1 VNEFMAQFL
10 LESREYVEQATT
22 DLIALEKRPGDKE
35 RLDSA
40 FRAFHTLKG
49 GAGIV
54 DFDAMHSAVHAAE
67 DVLSAVR
74 SGTRPVT
81 GELISDC
88 LACIDQV
95 GRWLD
100 AIERVGDLPP
110 HTEPEAG
117 IIVERFR
124 RSAGEQ
130 PVAKSSGTVAGLPE
144 ARELLEAQI
153 ALLDASIEPGLMGR
167 IASAG
172 IVAANV
178 LRSTGRADA
187 AEDLTRATEASVAG
201 KLPGLLRDAIEAVL
215 EPALPPD
222 VEAEALSP
230 AAPDAAQPQQGR
242 VRTLRIDA
250 SRVDG
255 LVALT
260 SELTVAKNAIGHAV
274 ELSQRGDPEAAT
286 HLARRYARLDRL
298 VGELQRSV
306 VGLRVLPLRH
316 VFQRFPRLLREI
328 SADLGKPV
336 ELVVEGGETEAD
348 KAIVEMLFEP
358 LLHVVRNA
366 IDHGIEPASVRQARG
381 KRPVA
386 TLSLSA
392 QRQGEHVVVEARD
405 DGEGIDVAK
414 VRQVALERG
423 LVSEDALRAM
433 ADETVVDLIFEAGF
447 STASAVTGM
456 SGRGVGMDAVRRS
469 VDRFGGHV
477 TVKTD
482 AGAGTTVRFTLPF
495 SVIMTRVMLV
505 GAGEQLFGIPLD
517 AVVETVRVSS
527 DKIARI
533 GSALAV
539 VLRDRTLPL
548 VELAAALDLLTNVQ
562 PAGEATLVITRI
574 DGHYGALRVD
584 RIGARLDVML
594 KPLEGLLAGTRG
606 IGGSTVLGDGSV
618 LLVLNPGD
626 LFHEGRYE

>member
-1 VNEFMAQFL
+1 MNEFMAQFL

-67 DVLSAVR
+67 DVLAAMR

-110 HTEPEAG
+110 HTEPEAE

-124 RSAGEQ
+124 RSAADQ
-130 PVAKSSGTVAGLPE
+130 PADKSGDSPAVIPE
-144 ARELLEAQI
+144 AREILEAQI
-153 ALLDASIEPGLMGR
+153 ALLDATAEQGLVGR

-178 LRSTGRADA
+178 LRSTGRAHA
-187 AEDLTRATEASVAG
+187 AGVLTCATEASVAARS
-201 KLPGLLRDAIEAVL
+201 PGLLRDAIEAVL
-215 EPALPPD
+215 APASPPD
-222 VEAEALSP
+222 ADSEELVPLQADAE
-230 AAPDAAQPQQGR
+230 QPQQGR

-250 SRVDG
+250 SRVDA
-255 LVALT
+255 LVTLT

-274 ELSQRGDPEAAT
+274 ELSRRGDPDAQI
-286 HLARRYARLDRL
+286 HLAKRYAFLDRL

-306 VGLRVLPLRH
+306 VGMRVLPLRH

-328 SADLGKPV
+328 SADLGKSV
-336 ELVVEGGETEAD
+336 GLIVEGGETEAD

-366 IDHGIEPASVRQARG
+366 IDHGIEHASVRQARG
-381 KRPVA
+381 KRPLA
-386 TLSLSA
+386 TLRLSA
-392 QRQGEHVVVEARD
+392 QREGEHVVVEASD
-405 DGEGIDVAK
+405 DGGGIDVARI
-414 VRQVALERG
+414 RQVALERG
-423 LVSEDALRAM
+423 LVSEEALRTM
-433 ADETVVDLIFEAGF
+433 ADEAVVDLIFEAGF
-447 STASAVTGM
+447 STARAVTGV

-469 VDRFGGHV
+469 VDRFGGQV
-477 TVKTD
+477 TVKSH
-482 AGAGTTVRFTLPF
+482 AGVGTTVRFTLPF

-517 AVVETVRVSS
+517 AVVETVRVSP

-539 VLRDRTLPL
+539 VLRNRTLPL
-548 VELAAALDLLTNVQ
+548 VELTAALDLLPSVH
-562 PAGEATLVITRI
+562 AEGEATLVITRI
-574 DGHYGALRVD
+574 DGHHGALRVD

-606 IGGSTVLGDGSV
+606 IGGSTVLGDGSI

-626 LFHEGRYE
+626 LFH

>member
-1 VNEFMAQFL
+1 MNEFIAQFL

-22 DLIALEKRPGDKE
+22 DLTALEKRPDHKE

-67 DVLSAVR
+67 DVLAAVR

-81 GELISDC
+81 CELIGDC

-100 AIERVGDLPP
+100 EIERAGDLPRDAV
-110 HTEPEAG
+110 PEAE
-117 IIVERFR
+117 IIVERFK
-124 RSAGEQ
+124 RSAGAQ
-130 PVAKSSGTVAGLPE
+130 PPQEPSGKPGIFPE
-144 ARELLEAQI
+144 AREILEAQV
-153 ALLDASIEPGLMGR
+153 ALLDIAGPGLVGR

-178 LRSTGRADA
+178 LRSAGSADA
-187 AEDLTRATEASVAG
+187 AQALTEAAEASTAARS
-201 KLPGLLRDAIEAVL
+201 PGLLREAIERTL
-215 EPALPPD
+215 S
-222 VEAEALSP
+222 AEIASQGVPL
-230 AAPDAAQPQQGR
+230 PDADAVQSQQGR

-250 SRVDG
+250 SRIDA

-260 SELTVAKNAIGHAV
+260 SELTVAKNAIGHAA
-274 ELSQRGDPEAAT
+274 ELSQQGDPAAAM
-286 HLARRYARLDRL
+286 HLSKRYAVLDRL

-306 VGLRVLPLRH
+306 VGMRVLPLRH

-328 SADLGKPV
+328 SADLRKPV
-336 ELVVEGGETEAD
+336 QLVVEGGETEAD

-366 IDHGIEPASVRQARG
+366 IDHGIEPASVRQA
-381 KRPVA
+381 
-386 TLSLSA
+386 LSKPTIANLRLSA
-392 QRQGEHVVVEARD
+392 QRQGEHVVVEASD
-405 DGEGIDVAK
+405 DGGGIDVAK
-414 VRQVALERG
+414 VRRVALERG

-433 ADETVVDLIFEAGF
+433 PDEAIVDLIFEAGF
-447 STASAVTGM
+447 STASSVTGM

-469 VDRFGGHV
+469 VERFGGDV
-477 TVKTD
+477 TVKTG
-482 AGAGTTVRFTLPF
+482 AGVGTTVRFTLPF
-495 SVIMTRVMLV
+495 SVIMTRVMIV
-505 GAGEQLFGIPLD
+505 GAAEQLFGIPLD
-517 AVVETVRVSS
+517 AVAETVRVSCDRIS
-527 DKIARI
+527 RI

-539 VLRDRTLPL
+539 VLRNRTLPL
-548 VELAAALDLLTNVQ
+548 VELSAALDLHTNVQ
-562 PAGEATLVITRI
+562 AQGEATLVITRV

-626 LFHEGRYE
+626 LFHEGWYE